1 MLTFQFIPWEE
12 VNELDSDKKVQKLL
26 RIVKQDKIVVMEG
39 QLASSEE
46 AMLIEET
53 MNLINSKFKGVE
65 IGIIG
70 PQSNKE
76 TELIKIIKSNL
87 INIILGN
94 RRGLTIIGP
103 ANIVKEIKKD
113 PNKLQLFMASP
124 KKRSR

>member
-39 QLASSEE
+39 QLATNEE
-46 AMLIEET
+46 AILIEET
-53 MNLINSKFKGVE
+53 MTLINSKFKGVE

>member
-1 MLTFQFIPWEE
+1 VLTFQFIPWEE

-39 QLASSEE
+39 QLATNEE
-46 AMLIEET
+46 AILIEET
-53 MNLINSKFKGVE
+53 MTLINSKFKGVE

-124 KKRSR
+124 KKRSK

>member
-1 MLTFQFIPWEE
+1 VLTFQFIPWEE

>member
-12 VNELDSDKKVQKLL
+12 ICELESDRKVQKLL

-39 QLASSEE
+39 QLATSEE

-53 MNLINSKFKGVE
+53 MNLITPKFKGVE

-87 INIILGN
+87 INIIFGN

-124 KKRSR
+124 KKRSK

>member
-1 MLTFQFIPWEE
+1 MLTFQFVPWEE
-12 VNELDSDKKVQKLL
+12 INELDSERKVLKLL

-46 AMLIEET
+46 TMLIEET
-53 MNLINSKFKGVE
+53 MALINSRFKGIE

-70 PQSNKE
+70 PQTTKE
-76 TELIKIIKSNL
+76 TEFVKIIKTNL

-113 PNKLQLFMASP
+113 PNKLQLFMTSP